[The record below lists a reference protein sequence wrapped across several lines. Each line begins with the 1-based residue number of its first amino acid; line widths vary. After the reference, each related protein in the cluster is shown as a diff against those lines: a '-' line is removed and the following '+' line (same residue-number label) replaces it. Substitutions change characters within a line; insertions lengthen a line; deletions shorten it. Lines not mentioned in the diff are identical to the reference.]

1 MKISTIVSILISFAI
16 FVIWLVRCIECWVIQ
31 DTNLFNFRRKKLKG
45 RAKDIVDHDRVL
57 KTEGE
62 K

>member
-1 MKISTIVSILISFAI
+1 MKILTIVSILISLAI
-16 FVIWLVRCIECWVIQ
+16 FIIWLLRCIQCWVLQ
-31 DTNLFNFRRKKLKG
+31 DKNLFSFNRSKLKN

-57 KTEGE
+57 KVEGE

>member
-1 MKISTIVSILISFAI
+1 MRILTIVSILISFAI
-16 FVIWLVRCIECWVIQ
+16 FITWLLRCIQCWIIQ
-31 DTNLFNFRRKKLKG
+31 DRNLFKFNRSKLKT
-45 RAKDIVDHDRVL
+45 RTKTIVDHDRVL